1 MREDTRFG
9 NMFVPEVVLGK
20 IFEYTGVFSIS
31 KCVTVC
37 KEWKTFLLNDSNPI
51 VNYLWK
57 HVAINEGFLNHMA
70 NTKRKEFDEEVA
82 SSSSSSTTTNNN
94 NNKKKDS
101 GIGGGGLYR
110 KLVCDNLIE
119 KFRRIREASRAKFS
133 KQIKNLKGGN
143 DRVTLVV

>member
-9 NMFVPEVVLGK
+9 NLFVPEVVLGK

-37 KEWKTFLLNDSNPI
+37 KEWKNFLLNDSNPI

-57 HVAINEGFLNHMA
+57 HVAMNEGFLNGMA

-82 SSSSSSTTTNNN
+82 SSSSTTTTNNN
-94 NNKKKDS
+94 NERKDS
-101 GIGGGGLYR
+101 GSGGGVSSSSSNGGIRSSNNNDDGSYGEFDTNSLI
-110 KLVCDNLIE
+110 DNADDTLE
-119 KFRRIREASRAKFS
+119 
-133 KQIKNLKGGN
+133 QGG
-143 DRVTLVV
+143 RF